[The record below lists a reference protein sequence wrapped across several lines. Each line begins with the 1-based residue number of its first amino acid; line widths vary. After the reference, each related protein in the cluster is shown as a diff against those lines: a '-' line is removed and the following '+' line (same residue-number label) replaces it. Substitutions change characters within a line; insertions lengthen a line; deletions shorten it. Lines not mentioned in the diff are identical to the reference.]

1 MSWAAKQA
9 MMNVQMRKDKKAIE
23 EAASKKGLYGSIGST
38 LGTLAA
44 LALMPT
50 GIPALAAGA
59 YAGLGSLAGGVIG
72 AEGFTDPKYRNI
84 LSGKH
89 EGSVFLKDDAK
100 EMKKMLGDDLI
111 KSALQTGVTTAFSA
125 ATDTLDFKKPAD
137 EAGAGGEV
145 GKNFMDKI
153 NKLLDDIQ
161 LPERRDTFRPGID

>member
-72 AEGFTDPKYRNI
+72 AEGLTDPKYKNI
-84 LSGKH
+84 LSGSHK
-89 EGSVFLKDDAK
+89 GSVFLKDDAK

-111 KSALQTGVTTAFSA
+111 KSALQTGVSTAFTA
-125 ATDTLDFKKPAD
+125 ATDSFDPKKLT
-137 EAGAGGEV
+137 GKAGGEGEI
-145 GKNFMDKI
+145 GKNFIEKI
-153 NKLLDDIQ
+153 NKLLDT
-161 LPERRDTFRPGID
+161 LPDRRNTYRPGIDK

>member
-50 GIPALAAGA
+50 GVGALAAGA
-59 YAGLGSLAGGVIG
+59 YAGLGSLAGGVVG
-72 AEGFTDPKYRNI
+72 AEGLTSAKNKNI
-84 LSGKH
+84 LSGSHK
-89 EGSVFLKDDAK
+89 GSVFLKDDAK

-111 KSALQTGVTTAFSA
+111 KNALQTGVTTAFTA
-125 ATDTLDFKKPAD
+125 AGSDGLNFQKKASEGGTNTAIKDFTEKVT
-137 EAGAGGEV
+137 E
-145 GKNFMDKI
+145 
-153 NKLLDDIQ
+153 LLDNIKIPQ
-161 LPERRDTFRPGID
+161 SRNTFRSPID

>member
-9 MMNVQMRKDKKAIE
+9 MMNVQMRKDKKDIE

-50 GIPALAAGA
+50 GVGALAAGA
-59 YAGLGSLAGGVIG
+59 YAGLGSLAGGVVG
-72 AEGFTDPKYRNI
+72 AEGLTSAKNKNI

-89 EGSVFLKDDAK
+89 EDTVFLKDDAK
-100 EMKKMLGDDLI
+100 QMKKMLGDDLI

-137 EAGAGGEV
+137 QAGAGGEI
-145 GKNFMDKI
+145 GKNFTDKI
-153 NKLLDDIQ
+153 NKLLDSIE
-161 LPERRDTFRPGID
+161 LPDRRSSFRPGID